1 MASYKL
7 KDIID
12 KPIRAKKDVSLYRTA
27 ADTAQP
33 YATVKAG
40 SMVGVLFSIVNARA
54 GRSVDWLM
62 FYDSNNKAYY
72 TPVKTGTLDEVSLK
86 QQGVKTVEEQTKEKQ
101 REEKKEAGLVSYYI
115 EMYAPYIIGA
125 IILVPI
131 LKQVIAKKL

>member
-7 KDIID
+7 KDIVD
-12 KPIRAKKDVSLYRTA
+12 KTIYAKKDVRLYRIPS
-27 ADTAQP
+27 DTAQP
-33 YATVKAG
+33 YATIKAG
-40 SMVGVLFSIVNARA
+40 STVGVLYSMVYAKA

-72 TPVKTGTLDEVSLK
+72 VPVKTGTLDEALLK

-101 REEKKEAGLVSYYI
+101 KEEKKEAGLVSYYI
-115 EMYAPYIIGA
+115 EMYAPFIIGA

-131 LKQVIAKKL
+131 LKQYIAKKL

>member
-1 MASYKL
+1 MASYRL

-12 KPIRAKKDVSLYRTA
+12 KPIRAKKNISLYRTA
-27 ADTAQP
+27 LDTAQP

-40 SMVGVLFSIVNARA
+40 SMIGVLYSIVNAKA

-86 QQGVKTVEEQTKEKQ
+86 EQGVKTVEDITKEKQ
-101 REEKKEAGLVSYYI
+101 KEEKKEAGLVSYYI